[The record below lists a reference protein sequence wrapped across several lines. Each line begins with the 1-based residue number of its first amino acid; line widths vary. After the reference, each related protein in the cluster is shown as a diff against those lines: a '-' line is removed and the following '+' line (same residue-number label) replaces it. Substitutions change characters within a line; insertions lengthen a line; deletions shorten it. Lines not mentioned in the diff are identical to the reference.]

1 MTASHF
7 ADYLQLA
14 FNAYDRG
21 EFGIEQLSSLVR
33 ALEGQAEAMGLLE
46 EVIRLHR
53 QNYEAPANG

>member
-7 ADYLQLA
+7 ADFLQLA
-14 FNAYDRG
+14 FDAYDRK

-33 ALEGQAEAMGLLE
+33 ALEGQAESMGLLE
-46 EVIRLHR
+46 EARRIRR